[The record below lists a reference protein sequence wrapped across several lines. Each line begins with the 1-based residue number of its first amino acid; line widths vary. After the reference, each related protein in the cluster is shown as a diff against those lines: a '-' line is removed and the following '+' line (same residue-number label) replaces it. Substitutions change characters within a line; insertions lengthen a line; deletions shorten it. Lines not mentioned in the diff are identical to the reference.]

1 MDKAWLVRPKPHTIN
16 RINEFK
22 SNKIIAIGWPL
33 IGDLTKKSRLELKRI
48 LQQSPYNLT
57 GHKLG
62 KDASIINIFINKM
75 NINDLVLIPD
85 GDDIYLGEIV
95 SDYIYVPNKDN
106 NHEGYPHQRNI
117 DILNVPIS
125 RSTLPDTLKKSFRN
139 PSTIAN
145 LDKHYA
151 IIKQLIP

>member
-1 MDKAWLVRPKPHTIN
+1 
-16 RINEFK
+16 
-22 SNKIIAIGWPL
+22 
-33 IGDLTKKSRLELKRI
+33 
-48 LQQSPYNLT
+48 
-57 GHKLG
+57 
-62 KDASIINIFINKM
+62 M
-75 NINDLVLIPD
+75 NINDLVLIPN

-125 RSTLPDTLKKSFRN
+125 RFTLPDTLKKSLRN